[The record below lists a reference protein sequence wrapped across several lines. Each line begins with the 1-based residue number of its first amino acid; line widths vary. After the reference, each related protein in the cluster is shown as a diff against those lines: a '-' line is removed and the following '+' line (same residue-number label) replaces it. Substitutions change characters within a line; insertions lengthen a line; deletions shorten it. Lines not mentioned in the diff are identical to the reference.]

1 MLNDLLGN
9 ISGIACAHS
18 GSPVNLKNNFIAPWF
33 SPSLTLFL
41 LLL

>member
-18 GSPVNLKNNFIAPWF
+18 RGPLNLKKTFIAP
-33 SPSLTLFL
+33 
-41 LLL
+41 